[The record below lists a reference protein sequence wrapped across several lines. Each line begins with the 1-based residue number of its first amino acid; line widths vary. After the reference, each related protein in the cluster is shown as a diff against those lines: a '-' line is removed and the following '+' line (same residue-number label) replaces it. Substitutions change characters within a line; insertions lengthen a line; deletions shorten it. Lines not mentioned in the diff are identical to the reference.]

1 MIPLRPL
8 ALVLAVS
15 FLVSCDD
22 NRSAKT
28 GSAPKSGSPSTTGSQ
43 SSNSGAGDSYST
55 TITGTK
61 VSKEKAMALAKAVT
75 EEKKINLELFEAPKV
90 RFDSDSKEWRI
101 SYAMKPPIKPG
112 GHFMVTVNEAEETQ
126 FIAGR

>member
-1 MIPLRPL
+1 MITLRPL

-22 NRSAKT
+22 KPTAT
-28 GSAPKSGSPSTTGSQ
+28 PGSTPKPGTAGSPSFSNGS
-43 SSNSGAGDSYST
+43 GDSYST
-55 TITGTK
+55 TITSTK

-75 EEKKINLELFEAPKV
+75 EEKKINLDLFEAPKV

-101 SYAMKPPIKPG
+101 SYAMKPPVKPG